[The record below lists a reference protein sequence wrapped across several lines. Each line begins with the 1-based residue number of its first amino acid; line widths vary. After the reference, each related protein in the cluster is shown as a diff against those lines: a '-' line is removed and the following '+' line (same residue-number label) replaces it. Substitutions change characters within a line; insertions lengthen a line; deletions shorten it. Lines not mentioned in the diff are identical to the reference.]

1 MRSLLTTTVL
11 VVSIALAALSWAA
24 DSPVGTWS
32 RQPSTDDKGFPQ
44 MTMTIET
51 WRSDGAKLTY
61 HMIGGTMTMTIS
73 SALDGSDAPIVVD
86 GKPSGQT
93 MSIRSVD
100 DLHAT
105 SVQKVGG
112 KTVGTSRVTFSP
124 DFTRL
129 TIENDYMAPGPGR
142 GPGKSTEVWLRK

>member
-1 MRSLLTTTVL
+1 MVL
-11 VVSIALAALSWAA
+11 VVSIALAALAWAA
-24 DSPVGTWS
+24 DSPVGTWV
-32 RQPSTDDKGFPQ
+32 RQPSAEDKGMPQ
-44 MTMTIET
+44 MTMTIDK
-51 WRSDGAKLTY
+51 WRDDGARLAY
-61 HMIGGTMTMTIS
+61 HMIGGERTITIS
-73 SALDGSDAPIVVD
+73 SALDGSEAPIVVD

-93 MSIRSVD
+93 MSIKRVD

-129 TIENDYMAPGPGR
+129 TIESDYTAPGPGH
-142 GPGKSTEVWLRK
+142 GPGKSTELWLRK